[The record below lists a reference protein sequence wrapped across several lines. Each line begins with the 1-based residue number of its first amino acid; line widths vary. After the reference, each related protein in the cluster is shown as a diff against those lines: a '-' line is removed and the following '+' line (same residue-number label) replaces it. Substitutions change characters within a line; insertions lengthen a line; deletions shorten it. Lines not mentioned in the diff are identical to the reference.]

1 MKNIFRATA
10 LLMLGFALATA
21 CGSSKTT
28 KDAGPSNIQKDMDD
42 RNSNVIPLLTR
53 IRRIPGVTVENGVPI
68 FIKRQNTM
76 QAGGRAE
83 PLYVVDG
90 LIVGNSYRAV
100 RDLVLPVDVESIKGL
115 SGADASFY
123 GSRGA
128 NGVIIITT
136 KRGD

>member
-1 MKNIFRATA
+1 MKKILFTA
-10 LLMLGFALATA
+10 ALVLLGFALTTS
-21 CGSSKTT
+21 CGASKSTNS
-28 KDAGPSNIQKDMDD
+28 GPSDIQKSMDD
-42 RNSNVIPLLTR
+42 RNSNVIPLITR

-100 RDLVLPVDVESIKGL
+100 KDLVLPVDVESIKGL

-123 GSRGA
+123 GARGA

-136 KRGD
+136 KKGD